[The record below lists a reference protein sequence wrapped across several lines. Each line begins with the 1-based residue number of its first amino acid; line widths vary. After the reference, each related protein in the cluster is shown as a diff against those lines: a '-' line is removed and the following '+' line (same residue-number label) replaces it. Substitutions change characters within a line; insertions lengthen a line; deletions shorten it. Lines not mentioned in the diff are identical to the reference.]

1 MNMKILQ
8 KYMIEKGITQDR
20 LARLLGT
27 TKFTLSRWMNGK
39 NKPSQAYVRIIEDV
53 CGSEKCG
60 K

>member
-1 MNMKILQ
+1 MVKKLKTFMLQ
-8 KYMIEKGITQDR
+8 KKITQDR

-39 NKPSQAYVRIIEDV
+39 NVPSPAYKQIIEDV
-53 CGSEKCG
+53 LKNY

>member
-1 MNMKILQ
+1 MVKKLKEFMARKNIN
-8 KYMIEKGITQDR
+8 QDR

-39 NKPSQAYVRIIEDV
+39 NTPSPAYKQLIEDV
-53 CGSEKCG
+53 LKTH